1 MFSETSFPLE
11 TASPL
16 PPFTSSSC
24 LAFFAS
30 SFRGLSSSGFLFFL
44 TRWEISVTQLDEE
57 APSVGFLLATMET
70 EVPPPLGVKPEVE
83 LSTRVAFRAN
93 SAPFPLRWDSFASSI
108 FSLISGSSSFS
119 SSISFSYSEDDLS

>member
-30 SFRGLSSSGFLFFL
+30 SFRGLSSSDTKMTTCRFTFFL

-57 APSVGFLLATMET
+57 APSVGFLLT

-83 LSTRVAFRAN
+83 LSTCLGGDR
-93 SAPFPLRWDSFASSI
+93 P
-108 FSLISGSSSFS
+108 SGAR
-119 SSISFSYSEDDLS
+119 DRTH